1 MRALRASRLPPLR
14 RGHCG
19 RRSDQPLSAGRRRHH
34 PRAGVA
40 ARSAGSRSGSH
51 PRASTLACGCL
62 HPRGRMHRVFQVRAR
77 LPCRRHPRRT
87 ADDAHG
93 DRGGMHGLRAVPA
106 ALPCGLHR
114 TAGSRARRDSH
125 VVTDSS
131 APPGG
136 CAARAHA
143 AGAFIRARGTG
154 CAPSRCRLARAADTN
169 RTRGH
174 RARAGA
180 TQHDHARRTR

>member
-14 RGHCG
+14 RGHRCG
-19 RRSDQPLSAGRRRHH
+19 RSDQPLSARRRRHH
-34 PRAGVA
+34 PRAGGA
-40 ARSAGSRSGSH
+40 ARSAGSRSGSR
-51 PRASTLACGCL
+51 PRASTLACSCL
-62 HPRGRMHRVFQVRAR
+62 HPRGRLHRVLQVRAR
-77 LPCRRHPRRT
+77 LPCGRHPRRT

-114 TAGSRARRDSH
+114 TAGSRARRDSR
-125 VVTDSS
+125 VVAGSS

-143 AGAFIRARGTG
+143 AGALIRARGTG
-154 CAPSRCRLARAADTN
+154 CAPRRCRPARPTCAN
-169 RTRGH
+169 RARSH
-174 RARAGA
+174 RARACTA
-180 TQHDHARRTR
+180 RHDDTRKTR

>member
-14 RGHCG
+14 RGHRC
-19 RRSDQPLSAGRRRHH
+19 RRSDQPLSARRRGHH
-34 PRAGVA
+34 PRAGGA

-51 PRASTLACGCL
+51 PRASARACRCL
-62 HPRGRMHRVFQVRAR
+62 HPRGGLHRVLQVRAR

-114 TAGSRARRDSH
+114 SEGTRAARDACVVAGG
-125 VVTDSS
+125 S
-131 APPGG
+131 AQAGG

-143 AGAFIRARGTG
+143 AGALIRAGGTG
-154 CAPSRCRLARAADTN
+154 CASRRCRLARAAGTN
-169 RTRGH
+169 RARSH
-174 RARAGA
+174 RARARTA
-180 TQHDHARRTR
+180 RHDHARRTR

>member
-14 RGHCG
+14 RGHRC
-19 RRSDQPLSAGRRRHH
+19 RRSDQPLSARRRRHH

-40 ARSAGSRSGSH
+40 AGSAGSRSGSH
-51 PRASTLACGCL
+51 PRTSTLARSCL

-114 TAGSRARRDSH
+114 TAGSRARRGSR
-125 VVTDSS
+125 VVAHSG

-136 CAARAHA
+136 CGARAQA
-143 AGAFIRARGTG
+143 AGALIRARGTG
-154 CAPSRCRLARAADTN
+154 CTPRRCRLARAAGTN
-169 RTRGH
+169 RARGD
-174 RARAGA
+174 RARARTA
-180 TQHDHARRTR
+180 RHDHARRKR

>member
-34 PRAGVA
+34 PRAGGA

-87 ADDAHG
+87 ADDAHS

-114 TAGSRARRDSH
+114 TAGSRARRDSR
-125 VVTDSS
+125 VVADSS

-136 CAARAHA
+136 CAARAHS
-143 AGAFIRARGTG
+143 AGTLIRARGTG
-154 CAPSRCRLARAADTN
+154 CAPRRGRLARPTCAN
-169 RTRGH
+169 RARGH
-174 RARAGA
+174 RARARTA
-180 TQHDHARRTR
+180 QHDHARRKQ